1 MNWWKAGSSAIRAV
15 AMAAPERRGGELRR
29 GGPGP
34 LARVR
39 GYFRLH
45 AQNLLGS
52 LGRLARQPLASLL
65 TVAVIGIAMALP
77 AGLDVLVNNARA
89 LSAGWA
95 SAVDFSVY
103 LEPGQPL
110 ARAET
115 LAAEAR
121 GHADVVAVE
130 VISADEALAQLSQF
144 TGMQAALEALAD
156 NPLPHTLVV
165 RPRPGLSAEA
175 VGRLADGFETLEG
188 IDLVQLDTAWVER
201 FLAIVD
207 IARRA
212 SGIILLLLGFAVVVI
227 VGNTIRLDIENRRSE
242 IEVMK
247 LIGGSDGFIRRPF
260 LYGGLWYG
268 VIGGLLAVV
277 FNASALLALAG
288 PVQRLAGLYGTDFA
302 LQGPGLSGLGML
314 VGGGALLGWLGAW
327 VATSRHLRDIE
338 PT

>member
-1 MNWWKAGSSAIRAV
+1 
-15 AMAAPERRGGELRR
+15 MAAPERRGGELRR
-29 GGPGP
+29 GAPG
-34 LARVR
+34 LLTRVR

-121 GHADVVAVE
+121 GQADIVAVE
-130 VISADEALAQLSQF
+130 VISAEEALAQLSRF
-144 TGMQAALEALAD
+144 TGMQAALEALDD

-175 VGRLADGFETLEG
+175 VSRLADGFESLEG

-212 SGIILLLLGFAVVVI
+212 SGITLLLLGFAVVVI

-242 IEVMK
+242 IEIMK

-288 PVQRLAGLYGTDFA
+288 PVQRLAGLYNADFA
-302 LQGPGLSGLGML
+302 LQGPGLTGLGVL

>member
-1 MNWWKAGSSAIRAV
+1 
-15 AMAAPERRGGELRR
+15 MAAPERRGGELRR

-144 TGMQAALEALAD
+144 TGMQAALEALSD

>member
-144 TGMQAALEALAD
+144 TGMQAALEALSD

>member
-1 MNWWKAGSSAIRAV
+1 
-15 AMAAPERRGGELRR
+15 MAAPERRGGELRR

-77 AGLDVLVNNARA
+77 AGLDVLVTNARA

-144 TGMQAALEALAD
+144 TGMQAALEALSD

>member
-1 MNWWKAGSSAIRAV
+1 
-15 AMAAPERRGGELRR
+15 MAAPERRGGELRR

-121 GHADVVAVE
+121 GQADIVAVE
-130 VISADEALAQLSQF
+130 VISAEEALAQLSRF
-144 TGMQAALEALAD
+144 TGMQAALEALDD

-175 VGRLADGFETLEG
+175 VSRLADGFESLEG

-212 SGIILLLLGFAVVVI
+212 SGITLLLLGFAVVVI

-288 PVQRLAGLYGTDFA
+288 PVQRLAGLYNADFA
-302 LQGPGLSGLGML
+302 LQGPGLTGLGVL

>member
-1 MNWWKAGSSAIRAV
+1 
-15 AMAAPERRGGELRR
+15 MAAPERRGGELRR

-77 AGLDVLVNNARA
+77 AGLDVLVTNARA

-144 TGMQAALEALAD
+144 TGMQAALEALSD

-188 IDLVQLDTAWVER
+188 IDLVQLDTAWGGR